1 MHFSSHHN
9 LLLSAGMEVLRVC
22 MEQKKKYRNTAAGDR
37 IELLPGIGN
46 EGEAAEMTVNILKRI
61 LSKSYSFMQNLT

>member
-1 MHFSSHHN
+1 
-9 LLLSAGMEVLRVC
+9 